1 MEFELLAFGLIT
13 GFTSGFFG
21 IGGGSILIPMLLVAG
36 FAMKEAVAI
45 SIMQMVF
52 SSIYGSFLNSK
63 KIKGLFRDG
72 IILGVGASV
81 GGLFSGY
88 FLPSIPD
95 IYLQYLFIA
104 VLIYTIYTLFKAP
117 ASQEI
122 IQEDKNIFLLAF
134 IGFCVGIF
142 AMSIG
147 IGGSLMLLPIF
158 VQFLK
163 YDLKVATALGLFF
176 VIFSSIGGFIS
187 TSLYGNMLYYEGA
200 IIGIGSLIGVYFG
213 IKIKEK
219 TKSTSYKKFVL
230 LLNLFVLA
238 TMIYKTVEF

>member
-1 MEFELLAFGLIT
+1 M
-13 GFTSGFFG
+13 
-21 IGGGSILIPMLLVAG
+21 
-36 FAMKEAVAI
+36 
-45 SIMQMVF
+45 
-52 SSIYGSFLNSK
+52 
-63 KIKGLFRDG
+63 
-72 IILGVGASV
+72 
-81 GGLFSGY
+81 
-88 FLPSIPD
+88 
-95 IYLQYLFIA
+95 
-104 VLIYTIYTLFKAP
+104 LIYTIYTLFKAP

-122 IQEDKNIFLLAF
+122 IQEDKNIFLLAL

-147 IGGSLMLLPIF
+147 IGGSLMLLPIL

-200 IIGIGSLIGVYFG
+200 IIGIGSLIGVYSG

-219 TKSTSYKKFVL
+219 NKINFL
-230 LLNLFVLA
+230 
-238 TMIYKTVEF
+238 

>member
-1 MEFELLAFGLIT
+1 MELELLAFGLIT

-72 IILGVGASV
+72 IILGVGASI

-104 VLIYTIYTLFKAP
+104 VLIYTIYTLFKAH
-117 ASQEI
+117 I
-122 IQEDKNIFLLAF
+122 KAF
-134 IGFCVGIF
+134 IQPSCQIIIKF
-142 AMSIG
+142 IG
-147 IGGSLMLLPIF
+147 INNVFTLKFYNRNWLLDVVMVNP
-158 VQFLK
+158 
-163 YDLKVATALGLFF
+163 
-176 VIFSSIGGFIS
+176 
-187 TSLYGNMLYYEGA
+187 
-200 IIGIGSLIGVYFG
+200 
-213 IKIKEK
+213 
-219 TKSTSYKKFVL
+219 
-230 LLNLFVLA
+230 LN
-238 TMIYKTVEF
+238 

>member
-1 MEFELLAFGLIT
+1 MNLEFELIAFGLIT

-72 IILGVGASV
+72 IILGVGASI

-104 VLIYTIYTLFKAP
+104 V
-117 ASQEI
+117 
-122 IQEDKNIFLLAF
+122 
-134 IGFCVGIF
+134 
-142 AMSIG
+142 
-147 IGGSLMLLPIF
+147 
-158 VQFLK
+158 
-163 YDLKVATALGLFF
+163 
-176 VIFSSIGGFIS
+176 
-187 TSLYGNMLYYEGA
+187 
-200 IIGIGSLIGVYFG
+200 
-213 IKIKEK
+213 
-219 TKSTSYKKFVL
+219 
-230 LLNLFVLA
+230 
-238 TMIYKTVEF
+238 

>member
-1 MEFELLAFGLIT
+1 MELELLAFGLIT

-72 IILGVGASV
+72 IILGVGASI

-122 IQEDKNIFLLAF
+122 IQEDKNIFLLAL

-147 IGGSLMLLPIF
+147 IGGSLMLLPIL
-158 VQFLK
+158 VKFLK
-163 YDLKVATALGLFF
+163 YDLK
-176 VIFSSIGGFIS
+176 S
-187 TSLYGNMLYYEGA
+187 
-200 IIGIGSLIGVYFG
+200 
-213 IKIKEK
+213 
-219 TKSTSYKKFVL
+219 
-230 LLNLFVLA
+230 
-238 TMIYKTVEF
+238 